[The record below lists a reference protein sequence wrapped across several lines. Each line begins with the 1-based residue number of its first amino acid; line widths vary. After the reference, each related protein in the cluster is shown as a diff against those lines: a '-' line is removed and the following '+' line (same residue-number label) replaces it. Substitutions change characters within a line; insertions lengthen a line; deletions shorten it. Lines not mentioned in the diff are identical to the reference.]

1 MLDIAYLRK
10 LRDTLIEEDH
20 TGVHHPLAEPGWT
33 TYHIES
39 DEDYD
44 HAHWLLRLSTS
55 IT

>member
-1 MLDIAYLRK
+1 MLSWIFTK
-10 LRDTLIEEDH
+10 SHVLIEEDH